1 MNVNQATRFQI
12 GRMLLFATGAALT
25 VAGLFACWLGVT
37 KQFLPHEVAFLGMT
51 PRDLCARNECR
62 IVHFMIHDR
71 IAFGGA
77 VTAIGIL
84 YLWLA
89 GEPLRRGERWAW
101 RVVLTSGLV
110 GFASFLT
117 YLGYGYL
124 DTWHAAVSLVLL
136 ISWSAGLAL
145 TQASCR
151 TATPPSPGGE
161 KNNWGYRLLLVSGL
175 ALVAAGSVILAV
187 GTTLVFVPQDLAYMG
202 ITPAELDAIN
212 PRLIPLIAHDRAGF
226 GGAVACCGLTM
237 AGCIVYGW
245 GRRGL
250 LTVLGLAGAIG
261 FGAAIGVHPAI
272 GYNDWVHTAPA
283 IAGAA
288 VFFTGWLLSVRRSSF
303 SSRTTGG
310 DNRLSPHPI
319 PCSGL

>member
-1 MNVNQATRFQI
+1 MNVTQATRFQI
-12 GRMLLFATGAALT
+12 GRVLLFATGAALA

-37 KQFLPHEVAFLGMT
+37 KQFLPHDVAFLGMT
-51 PRDLCARNECR
+51 PQDLCARNECR

-101 RVVLTSGLV
+101 RVLLTSGLV
-110 GFASFLT
+110 GFASFLA

-136 ISWSAGLAL
+136 VSWSTGLAL
-145 TQASCR
+145 TEASCR
-151 TATPPSPGGE
+151 TATTPSPVGE
-161 KNNWGYRLLLVSGL
+161 KNNWGYRLLLGSAL
-175 ALVAAGSVILAV
+175 ALVAGGGVVLAV

-202 ITPAELDAIN
+202 ITPAELDAIS

-226 GGAVACCGLTM
+226 GGAVACCGVTM
-237 AGCIVYGW
+237 AGCIIHGW

-250 LTVLGLAGAIG
+250 LAVLGLAGAIG
-261 FGAAIGVHPAI
+261 FGTAIGVHPAI

-283 IAGAA
+283 IAGATA
-288 VFFTGWLLSVRRSSF
+288 FFTGWCISVRTAIARGGYTGTLSSKF
-303 SSRTTGG
+303 CATCA
-310 DNRLSPHPI
+310 DL
-319 PCSGL
+319 